1 MEIEVT
7 NLRAEKAK
15 DGRIFIYFTDGRL
28 SDYRILVQMVSGE
41 NFVMF
46 EGEDGVIRKCLI

>member
-15 DGRIFIYFTDGRL
+15 DGRIIVYFSDGRL
-28 SDYRILVQMVSGE
+28 SEYKLVVAEIKGE
-41 NFVMF
+41 DTIKW
-46 EGEDGVIRKCLI
+46 EADGVIRRGLI